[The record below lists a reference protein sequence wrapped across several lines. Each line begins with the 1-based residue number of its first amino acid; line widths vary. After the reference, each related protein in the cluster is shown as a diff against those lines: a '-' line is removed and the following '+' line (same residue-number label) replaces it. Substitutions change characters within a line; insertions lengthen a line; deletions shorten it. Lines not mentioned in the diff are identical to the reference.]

1 MLLKDGVRFHQEGF
15 PVAPSIR
22 KTHGFSK
29 GDLFFGAKDT
39 PPPPSDDK
47 DILQK
52 GKDLVKGWMDSQAA
66 SNIKGVATQWW
77 EKLVVMKNQWV
88 EEISTDTSGKE
99 PSPPSQNS
107 TPPKGTPRQDSV
119 APSAPKVPTPEPL
132 SPLEQLKQ
140 ERQNKLDQLLLKEFL
155 NPILESFKN
164 GNVIEVS
171 APQKI
176 VLQRESF
183 NEPSTGAVGDGKAS
197 EANTFYQCEFQMAVR
212 DHQKTY
218 RLTWSDAAPV
228 FKLEYA
234 GTYRQEDDSLNELA
248 FLDLSTTAPN
258 AVSNSSDPSSGTS
271 SRPPRFA
278 FKRLQPDHAIQS
290 NTDGVCQ
297 TAEKFFTGV
306 MSQSFLKREP
316 QKPKDSAKDTEAP
329 PPQ

>member
-1 MLLKDGVRFHQEGF
+1 N
-15 PVAPSIR
+15 
-22 KTHGFSK
+22 GFSK
-29 GDLFFGAKDT
+29 GVLFFGAKDT

-47 DILQK
+47 DIIQK
-52 GKDLVKGWMDSQAA
+52 GKDLVKGWMDSPAA
-66 SNIKGVATQWW
+66 SNIKDVATQWW
-77 EKLVVMKNQWV
+77 EKLVVIKNQWV
-88 EEISTDTSGKE
+88 EEISTDTSGKV

-107 TPPKGTPRQDSV
+107 FPTKSTPNQNSAAPSPPK
-119 APSAPKVPTPEPL
+119 APTPEPL

-164 GNVIEVS
+164 GKVIEVS

-176 VLQRESF
+176 VLQGGSF
-183 NEPSTGAVGDGKAS
+183 NEPLTAAVEEAKAS
-197 EANTFYQCEFQMAVR
+197 EPNTFYQCEFQMAVR

-218 RLTWSDAAPV
+218 RLTWNDAAPV
-228 FKLEYA
+228 FKLEYS

-248 FLDLSTTAPN
+248 FLDLSTTVPN
-258 AVSNSSDPSSGTS
+258 AVSNSASTS

-278 FKRLQPDHAIQS
+278 FKRLQPDHSIQS

-297 TAEKFFTGV
+297 VAEQFFTGI
-306 MSQSFLKREP
+306 MSQSFLNREP
-316 QKPKDSAKDTEAP
+316 QKPKDIAKDTESP